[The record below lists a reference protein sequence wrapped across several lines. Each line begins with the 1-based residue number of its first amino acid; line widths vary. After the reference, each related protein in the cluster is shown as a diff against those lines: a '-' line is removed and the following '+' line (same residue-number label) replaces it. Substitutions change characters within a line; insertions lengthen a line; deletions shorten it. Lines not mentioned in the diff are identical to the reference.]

1 MALSLCWVLILLWP
15 NELRAFQA
23 TQHPLRLKDAWLTAA
38 WVSAAAAPR
47 VFDLNNHL
55 PSCAPCDVQQIP
67 WFDRWAVTLPHDA
80 LSTASSGLVF
90 ALAALESLDLARGGP
105 EHYGEIAYLSE
116 SAGWALGA
124 GEVLKAI
131 VARKRPVLYTT
142 EATAAAAD
150 LENQRSWP
158 SDHTAVAAALAAGYL
173 LVPRGAPLPAW
184 RRWAVVAAA
193 ASVGVLRVASGKH
206 FPSDVA
212 GGAALGVVSAFAVRA
227 IRF

>member
-1 MALSLCWVLILLWP
+1 MALTLCCILILLWP
-15 NELRAFQA
+15 NELRAFQGA
-23 TQHPLRLKDAWLTAA
+23 PHGLRAKDAWLTAG
-38 WVSAAAAPR
+38 WLSAAAVPR
-47 VFDLNNHL
+47 VFDINNHP
-55 PSCAPCDVQQIP
+55 PSCAPCDLQTVP
-67 WFDRWAVTLPHDA
+67 WFDRWAVTQPHDA

-90 ALAALESLDLARGGP
+90 AMAALESLDLVRGGP

-131 VARKRPVLYTT
+131 VARKRPVLYTAD
-142 EATAAAAD
+142 ATAAAAD

-173 LVPRGAPLPAW
+173 LIPRGQPLPAW

-193 ASVGVLRVASGKH
+193 TSVGVLRVASGKH